1 MKENLNDL
9 RVNYNKFELNEE
21 DLSNDPFDLFKNW
34 FEIARQE
41 KEILEPNAMILATVN
56 ENSQP
61 SARVVLLK
69 EYNSEGFVFFTN
81 YNSKKGREL
90 VQNPNASILFFW
102 ESLFRQIRIEGVA
115 SKVSREETE
124 LYFNSRP
131 YESRIGAIASNQSSM
146 LDSRNTLEKKYSEL
160 QEMYPDN
167 PSCPE
172 NWGGF
177 ILKPEYFEFW
187 QGRQS
192 RLHDRVI
199 YKLKEKVWEI
209 GRLYP

>member
-1 MKENLNDL
+1 M
-9 RVNYNKFELNEE
+9 F
-21 DLSNDPFDLFKNW
+21 
-34 FEIARQE
+34 
-41 KEILEPNAMILATVN
+41 
-56 ENSQP
+56 
-61 SARVVLLK
+61 
-69 EYNSEGFVFFTN
+69 FFTN
-81 YNSKKGREL
+81 YNSKKCREL

-177 ILKPEYFEFW
+177 ILKPTYFEFW

>member
-1 MKENLNDL
+1 M
-9 RVNYNKFELNEE
+9 
-21 DLSNDPFDLFKNW
+21 
-34 FEIARQE
+34 
-41 KEILEPNAMILATVN
+41 
-56 ENSQP
+56 
-61 SARVVLLK
+61 
-69 EYNSEGFVFFTN
+69 
-81 YNSKKGREL
+81 
-90 VQNPNASILFFW
+90 FFW

>member
-69 EYNSEGFVFFTN
+69 EYNSEGFVFF
-81 YNSKKGREL
+81 
-90 VQNPNASILFFW
+90 
-102 ESLFRQIRIEGVA
+102 
-115 SKVSREETE
+115 
-124 LYFNSRP
+124 
-131 YESRIGAIASNQSSM
+131 
-146 LDSRNTLEKKYSEL
+146 
-160 QEMYPDN
+160 
-167 PSCPE
+167 
-172 NWGGF
+172 
-177 ILKPEYFEFW
+177 
-187 QGRQS
+187 
-192 RLHDRVI
+192 
-199 YKLKEKVWEI
+199 YKL
-209 GRLYP
+209 